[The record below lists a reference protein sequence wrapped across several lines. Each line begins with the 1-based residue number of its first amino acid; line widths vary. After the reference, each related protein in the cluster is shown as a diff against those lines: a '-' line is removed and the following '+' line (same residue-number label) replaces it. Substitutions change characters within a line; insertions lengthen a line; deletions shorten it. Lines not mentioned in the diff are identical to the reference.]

1 MKTVFIAGVE
11 GAGQGRVARMVALG
25 SVDIGNTTVIIGAK
39 DMPVRT
45 RLYTLKEGERLAPMR
60 THVLVLDEVSDTFR
74 REIVGAFQRHDE
86 PWLLKS
92 LGVVATPSIVLV
104 VTKDV
109 EPKPKAAAKPKTPRN
124 PR

>member
-1 MKTVFIAGVE
+1 
-11 GAGQGRVARMVALG
+11 MVALG